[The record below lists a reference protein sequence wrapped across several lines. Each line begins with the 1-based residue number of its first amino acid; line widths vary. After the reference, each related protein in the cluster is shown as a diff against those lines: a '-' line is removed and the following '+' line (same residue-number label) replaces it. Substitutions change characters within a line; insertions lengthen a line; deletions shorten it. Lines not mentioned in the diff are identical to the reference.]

1 MNNEFLIL
9 NIREFLR
16 RGKDGEK
23 ELERIF
29 SSFSCEMNSDVEKF
43 LLQQSMDFTKK
54 NQSVTYIVIFPEHN
68 KIVGYF
74 TITIKPIIIKADCFS
89 NTMKKKIV
97 YVIIY

>member
-54 NQSVTYIVIFPEHN
+54 ISLLHISLYSQN
-68 KIVGYF
+68 
-74 TITIKPIIIKADCFS
+74 IIK
-89 NTMKKKIV
+89 
-97 YVIIY
+97 

>member
-9 NIREFLR
+9 NIREYLKQ
-16 RGKDGEK
+16 GKDEEK

-54 NQSVTYIVIFPEHN
+54 N
-68 KIVGYF
+68 
-74 TITIKPIIIKADCFS
+74 
-89 NTMKKKIV
+89 
-97 YVIIY
+97 